1 MEIRFELACWH
12 AWPRGPRV
20 SHRPVD
26 AAPLLAMAQQA
37 VNMVVLRCSRNCLSI
52 VDLFVVML
60 PFGMLWNVPLDMSS
74 TGTIL
79 IRVDV
84 IILFH

>member
-12 AWPRGPRV
+12 AWPRGRRV

-26 AAPLLAMAQQA
+26 AAPLLAMALVGTPQA
-37 VNMVVLRCSRNCLSI
+37 VNMVVLRCSRNCLLI

-60 PFGMLWNVPLDMSS
+60 PFGMLWNVPLDM
-74 TGTIL
+74 
-79 IRVDV
+79 
-84 IILFH
+84 